1 MRIDAHHHLWR
12 YRPAEFGWIDPGS
25 RIACD
30 FDADMLSME
39 MAGAGVDA
47 SIVVQSRQTVEETRM
62 LLDMAETIPS
72 ILGVVGWVDLC
83 ADDITTQLDGGAS
96 PYLLGYRHVVQD
108 EPDTE
113 YLLADAFV
121 RGVLQVVRRGLTY
134 DLLVGHHQLRSVPAF
149 LDRIGE
155 GRIVLDH
162 AAKPNIRKGEWDGW
176 AEEVAAIAAFPN
188 VACKVSGLVTEADHA
203 AWCPEQIEPYLAHM
217 FDLFGPDRLIW
228 GSDWP
233 VCLLAA
239 PYAAVLDLVEEF
251 IDRHCPGARQAVFAD
266 NAIRFYGLETRI
278 GQKELEGD

>member
-12 YRPAEFGWIDPGS
+12 YRSAEFGWIDPGS

-30 FDADMLSME
+30 FDIDMLSAE

-47 SIVVQSRQTVEETRM
+47 SIAVQARQTVEETRM
-62 LLDMAETIPS
+62 LLDLAETTPS
-72 ILGVVGWVDLC
+72 ILGVVGWVDLR
-83 ADDITTQLDGGAS
+83 ADDITTQLDAGAS
-96 PYLLGYRHVVQD
+96 PHLLGYRHVVQD
-108 EPDTE
+108 EPDPE

-121 RGVLQVVRRGLTY
+121 RGVRQVVRRGLTY

-176 AEEVAAIAAFPN
+176 AAEVAAIAAFPN

-203 AWCPEQIEPYLAHM
+203 AWRPEQIEPYLAHM
-217 FDLFGPDRLIW
+217 LRSVRSGSPDMGI
-228 GSDWP
+228 G
-233 VCLLAA
+233 LAGLPA
-239 PYAAVLDLVEEF
+239 RCTLCSGARPGGRVRRPPL
-251 IDRHCPGARQAVFAD
+251 PGARQAVFAD

-278 GQKELEGD
+278 GQKEPERD

>member
-12 YRPAEFGWIDPGS
+12 YRSAEFGWIDPRS

-30 FDADMLSME
+30 FDADMLSVE

-47 SIVVQSRQTVEETRM
+47 SIAVQARQTVEETRR
-62 LLDMAETIPS
+62 LLDLAGTTPS
-72 ILGVVGWVDLC
+72 ILGVVGWVDLR
-83 ADDITTQLDGGAS
+83 ADDITTQLDAGAS

-108 EPDTE
+108 EPDPE

-121 RGVLQVVRRGLTY
+121 RGVRQVVRRGLTY

-176 AEEVAAIAAFPN
+176 AERIAAIAVFPN

-203 AWCPEQIEPYLAHM
+203 TWRPEQIEPYLTHM
-217 FDLFGPDRLIW
+217 LDLFGPDRLIW

-239 PYAAVLDLVEEF
+239 PYAAVLDLVKGF
-251 IDRHCPGARQAVFAD
+251 VDRHCPGARQAVFAD
-266 NAIRFYGLETRI
+266 NAIRFYGLETRM
-278 GQKELEGD
+278 GQQGART